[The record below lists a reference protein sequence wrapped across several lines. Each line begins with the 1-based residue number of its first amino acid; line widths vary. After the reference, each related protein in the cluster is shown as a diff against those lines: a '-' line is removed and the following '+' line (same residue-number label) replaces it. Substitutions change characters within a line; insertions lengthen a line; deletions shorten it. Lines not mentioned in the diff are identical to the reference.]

1 MKKLPNSSSNKASED
16 SSLVKISDAAEMVGV
31 SIDTLRRW
39 EKEGKIS
46 PIRTPGGTRLYPRFV
61 KIGEASSKLGLSID
75 TLRRWEKTGKIS
87 SLRTPG
93 GTRLYSLES
102 LRKINPNL
110 DDQIQVPAIEEKVPE
125 LSPQLSN
132 TSQLLEQLEVKNN
145 QITHDLDQL
154 IATTPVQ
161 INEQNQPLNQLQSEA
176 KREIYATI
184 YARIYAI
191 LPLLLVVAFLTALTS
206 GAIAGWYLKNPAQ
219 AKAVLSSSSPDPVRS
234 MLVTAFGPFDQLAQK
249 EISLFLP
256 AEAKK
261 LGFVSASETKIAP
274 ASDPRV
280 LAASTIAQDNRYL
293 QINADTSF
301 TGNIAVEGQGVFN

>member
-1 MKKLPNSSSNKASED
+1 MKKLPNSSSNKASEE

-110 DDQIQVPAIEEKVPE
+110 DDQIQVPAIEEKVPD

-132 TSQLLEQLEVKNN
+132 TSELLEQLEVRNN

-161 INEQNQPLNQLQSEA
+161 INEQNKPLNNLQYYA
-176 KREIYATI
+176 KTQPHATTYANIYPI
-184 YARIYAI
+184 LLFF
-191 LPLLLVVAFLTALTS
+191 LPLA
-206 GAIAGWYLKNPAQ
+206 
-219 AKAVLSSSSPDPVRS
+219 
-234 MLVTAFGPFDQLAQK
+234 
-249 EISLFLP
+249 
-256 AEAKK
+256 
-261 LGFVSASETKIAP
+261 FVST
-274 ASDPRV
+274 
-280 LAASTIAQDNRYL
+280 
-293 QINADTSF
+293 
-301 TGNIAVEGQGVFN
+301 